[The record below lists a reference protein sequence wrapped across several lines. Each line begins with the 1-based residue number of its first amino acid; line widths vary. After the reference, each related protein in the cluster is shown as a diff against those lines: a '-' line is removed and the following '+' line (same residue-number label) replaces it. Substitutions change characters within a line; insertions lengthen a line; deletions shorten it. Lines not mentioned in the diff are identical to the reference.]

1 MTDAAAPLIFHI
13 GYPKTATTF
22 LQHQIFSNPGLGL
35 ALGGGNLSRA
45 HLFDKL
51 VLDDGY
57 QFDAAATAQILRDL
71 EAPQRAAGLTP
82 IWSDETL
89 IRDCIRQV
97 YNGHAIAQ
105 RITGMGVPVKII
117 ITVREQQSLCMASWR
132 EYVKGGGVQP
142 FERFIGTGHEP
153 MSFTPLLQPEHLMY
167 HRAVDFYADQI
178 GAENVLVLP

>member
-13 GYPKTATTF
+13 GYPKTATAI
-22 LQHQIFSNPGLGL
+22 LQHQIFSNPALGL

-82 IWSDETL
+82 IWSD
-89 IRDCIRQV
+89 
-97 YNGHAIAQ
+97 
-105 RITGMGVPVKII
+105 
-117 ITVREQQSLCMASWR
+117 
-132 EYVKGGGVQP
+132 
-142 FERFIGTGHEP
+142 
-153 MSFTPLLQPEHLMY
+153 
-167 HRAVDFYADQI
+167 
-178 GAENVLVLP
+178 